1 MKTILDISN
10 ALLTTSNLIT
20 KEINDYFTNN
30 AFNFTDQNINSQI
43 EELLDNFY
51 NNINYKHLTIYVGYE
66 LILKNS
72 DFENIIINKL
82 FTLRYFK

>member
-20 KEINDYFTNN
+20 KEINDYLQIMRLILRIKTY
-30 AFNFTDQNINSQI
+30 TI

-51 NNINYKHLTIYVGYE
+51 NNIHYKHLTIYVGYE
-66 LILKNS
+66 LMLKNS
-72 DFENIIINKL
+72 DFENTIK
-82 FTLRYFK
+82 